1 MEKKIKTTMAE
12 MPRLW
17 EEDYEQSRKHFT
29 VGSGK
34 AEYCM
39 WTFGPCGLA
48 YCYRVDKDGYACGR
62 RAVEP
67 SQTVFIHLV

>member
-1 MEKKIKTTMAE
+1 MAE

-17 EEDYEQSRKHFT
+17 EEKYEKSRKYFT
-29 VGSGK
+29 VGRGK
-34 AEYCM
+34 SQYCL

-48 YCYRVDKDGYACGR
+48 YCYGINEDGHACKR

-67 SQTVFIHLV
+67 GQTVFIHLN